1 MAPTLRQTDA
11 DGQTGHQP
19 EGQLSRPCTGPPRI
33 TENRD
38 TGRGCWSWGS
48 VVLRLTHSPG
58 RGGVGGW
65 FRPNL
70 KASSV
75 PWLRNEKR
83 RPPKFR
89 VLHVQS

>member
-19 EGQLSRPCTGPPRI
+19 EGQLSRPCMGPPRI

-38 TGRGCWSWGS
+38 TGWGCWSWGS

-58 RGGVGGW
+58 RGGVGGVVSAQPQGL
-65 FRPNL
+65 FC
-70 KASSV
+70 AV
-75 PWLRNEKR
+75 A
-83 RPPKFR
+83 PK
-89 VLHVQS
+89 